1 MKPTKQAYVIAGGS
15 LGRYN
20 WCNLLG
26 IMQRKIQ

>member
-15 LGRYN
+15 WAVITGVIY
-20 WCNLLG
+20 WG